1 MITKTEWTPL
11 QKEWFGCKYAAMQ
24 PVDAVRARCN
34 DDAQRIEN
42 LEAALKELIAD
53 EWRMCADW
61 GPSDERQELLA
72 RVDAVLAN
80 AQDEPRGE

>member
-34 DDAQRIEN
+34 DDADRIN
-42 LEAALKELIAD
+42 ALEEALEHIRDNAMTTTKEATVRVAVAALATTKVNHAN
-53 EWRMCADW
+53 
-61 GPSDERQELLA
+61 PSL
-72 RVDAVLAN
+72 
-80 AQDEPRGE
+80 